1 MPFRKERQVATA
13 ALLVAASAMVSSA
26 ALAACPVELAT
37 YRDLEDAASVE
48 FTPTG
53 EGAAVTNT
61 FRMLLDDD
69 VVLDGIVMWSEDIGR
84 PYGMLT
90 YKCPEGDATGAELDA
105 CTVWEGVVYT
115 SDDLGNIELLPAEA
129 AGAPRKLI
137 FPDLGP
143 SLRHSAAYGAS
154 GFARVP
160 WDVFKLSGCQE

>member
-90 YKCPEGDATGAELDA
+90 YKCPEGDATGAELAA
-105 CTVWEGVVYT
+105 CTLWEGVIYT
-115 SDDLGNIELLPAEA
+115 GDDSGNIGLLPAEA

>member
-13 ALLVAASAMVSSA
+13 ALLVAASAMASSP
-26 ALAACPVELAT
+26 ALADCPVELAT

-61 FRMLLDDD
+61 FRMLLDD
-69 VVLDGIVMWSEDIGR
+69 VVLDGIVMWSEGVGR

-90 YKCPEGDATGAELDA
+90 YKCPEGDATSAEIAA
-105 CTVWEGVVYT
+105 CTLWEGVVYT

-154 GFARVP
+154 GFTKVP

>member
-115 SDDLGNIELLPAEA
+115 SDALGNIELLPAEA